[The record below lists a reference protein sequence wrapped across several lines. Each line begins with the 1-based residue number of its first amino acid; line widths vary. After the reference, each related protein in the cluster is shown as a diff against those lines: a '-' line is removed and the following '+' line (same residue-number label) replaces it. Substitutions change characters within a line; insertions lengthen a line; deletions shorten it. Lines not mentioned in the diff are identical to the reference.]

1 MTITKER
8 VLAAFEVVVAT
19 GQTIRELGSVP
30 SGELY
35 ARVMDKLSI
44 EAYGNI
50 IATLETGWD
59 GGGIRQ
65 GSLVVVAG
73 QNFRY
78 RHMPVVHAPIA
89 LFSTSRNWIMRASFF
104 SCGSP

>member
-1 MTITKER
+1 MTGTKEQ

-19 GQTIRELGSVP
+19 GQTIRELGTVP

-50 IATLETGWD
+50 IATLK
-59 GGGIRQ
+59 R
-65 GSLVVVAG
+65 AG
-73 QNFRY
+73 MVEESGN
-78 RHMPVVHAPIA
+78 V
-89 LFSTSRNWIMRASFF
+89 LTWIGPR
-104 SCGSP
+104 